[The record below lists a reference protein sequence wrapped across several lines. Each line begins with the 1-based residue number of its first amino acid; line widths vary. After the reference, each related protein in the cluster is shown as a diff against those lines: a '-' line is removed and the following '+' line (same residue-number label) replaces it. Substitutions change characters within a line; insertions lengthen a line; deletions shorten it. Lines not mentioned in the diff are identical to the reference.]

1 MPTNHTVQQGE
12 CLSSIARRYG
22 FSRYQTIYDHPE
34 NTELKRRRPNPNV
47 IYPGD
52 VLFIPDRELGQSSHP
67 TNQRH
72 NFQLRRQPVMLRVC
86 VRDDQHQP
94 YANTR
99 YRLRVGDQTW
109 EDTTDGQ
116 GKLEKEI
123 PPDAQEGELTIFPAG
138 SSPQDP
144 GYSFPL
150 SIGELDPIGEVS
162 GVQGRLGNLGFDCGP
177 ADGIAGERTQAA
189 LRDFQARFGLRQS
202 GEIDQA
208 TRNKLREL
216 HDGE

>member
-1 MPTNHTVQQGE
+1 MPTRHTVQQGE

-34 NTELKRRRPNPNV
+34 NAEFKRRRPNPNV

-52 VLFIPDRELGQSSHP
+52 VLYIPDRELGQSSHA
-67 TNQRH
+67 TDQRH
-72 NFQLRRQPVMLRVC
+72 NFQLRRQPVMLRLC

-99 YRLRVGDQTW
+99 YRLRVGDRTW

-123 PPDAQEGELTIFPAG
+123 PADAEEGELTIFPAG

-144 GYSFPL
+144 GYGFPL
-150 SIGELDPIGEVS
+150 SIGELNPPEEVS
-162 GVQGRLGNLGFDCGP
+162 GIKGRLSNLGFDCG
-177 ADGIAGERTQAA
+177 AIDDSIDEATQEA
-189 LRDFQARFGLRQS
+189 LRAFQARFGLQQT